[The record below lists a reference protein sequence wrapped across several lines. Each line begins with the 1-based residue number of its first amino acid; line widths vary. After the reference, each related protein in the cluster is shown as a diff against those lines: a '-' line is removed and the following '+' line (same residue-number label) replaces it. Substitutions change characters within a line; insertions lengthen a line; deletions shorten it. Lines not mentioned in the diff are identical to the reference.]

1 MRSKALSK
9 ILYNWQ
15 VKMIC
20 FVLAIFVYFILLY
33 SIQQT
38 RTITLPVEVTLP
50 DTFVAESNVPAT
62 VDLVIMGTEDQI
74 YMISP
79 EKIKL
84 SVDFSKVKR
93 EGINYAAVNIDT
105 AELDNYLNS
114 TSISIYTRPSQVK
127 VYFSNKTGANE

>member
-1 MRSKALSK
+1 MRSKTLGK

-50 DTFVAESNVPAT
+50 ETFKAESNVPTT

-79 EKIKL
+79 EQIKL
-84 SVDFSKVKR
+84 SVDFSNVQHD
-93 EGINYAAVNIDT
+93 GINFAAVNIDT
-105 AELDNYLNS
+105 AE
-114 TSISIYTRPSQVK
+114 
-127 VYFSNKTGANE
+127 